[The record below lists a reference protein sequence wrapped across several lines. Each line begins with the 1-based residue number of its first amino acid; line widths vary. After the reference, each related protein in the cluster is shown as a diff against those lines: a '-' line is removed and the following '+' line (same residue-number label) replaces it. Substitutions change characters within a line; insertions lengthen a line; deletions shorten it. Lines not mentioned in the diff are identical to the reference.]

1 MFAKC
6 EEFCNGELMSSLIAE
21 FTKFLDELCV
31 KNNVECGHPRTAA
44 RMLDKV

>member
-1 MFAKC
+1 
-6 EEFCNGELMSSLIAE
+6 MSSLIAE